1 MNENDDQ
8 FRVETNVKT
17 KKDKKKVIGGLLL
30 GAIPLIFILYLVLG
44 PVLHI
49 LTKDMNAKE
58 MYVISEYVN
67 VRATS
72 DINSLKMGKVDYGT
86 KLLVYEIKEGFAEV
100 LIEGQKGF
108 VSSEFIADPAI
119 FYSIDGLFGDDKA
132 ENMLTNTKYK
142 LALIRYLESK
152 GYMSNIPEEI
162 QTKIYGAKQNKE
174 VYQIFSEPKGSQF
187 NSSVI
192 ADFDGDFKSDA
203 AFIIKNINLDTK
215 ILVIFSFDDKEP
227 LKNSKVIYES
237 EIDRPWNFIKLAK
250 KGLKFQMADG
260 KSEPEKVKI
269 PVNGLIMGSNR
280 AKDLN
285 DPEFLII
292 YNGQKF
298 DTIEQKEEAKKD
310 IKKEVKKTAKKKK

>member
-1 MNENDDQ
+1 MNENNDQ
-8 FRVETNVKT
+8 FRVETTLKS

-49 LTKDMNAKE
+49 LTKDLNAKE

-72 DINSLKMGKVDYGT
+72 DINSLKMGKVEYGT
-86 KLLVYEIKEGFAEV
+86 KLLVYEIKEDFAEV

-142 LALIRYLESK
+142 LALIRYLDNK
-152 GYMSNIPEEI
+152 GYMSNIPDEI

-174 VYQIFSEPKGSQF
+174 VYQIFTEPRGSQF

-203 AFIIKNINLDTK
+203 AFIIKNTNSDK
-215 ILVIFSFDDKEP
+215 KKLVIFSFDDKEP

-237 EIDRPWNFIKLAK
+237 EIDKPWNFIKLAK
-250 KGLKFQMADG
+250 KGLKYQMVNN

-298 DTIEQKEEAKKD
+298 ETIEQKEVVKKE
-310 IKKEVKKTAKKKK
+310 IKKEVKKAVKKKK